1 VSGQDGTAS
10 CMKTDMA
17 AVAPVSVPRR
27 ACREVALSCACLS
40 LRKAARSVT
49 HVFREALRPVGLQP
63 TQFTLLVALRL
74 LDAVTVSDLAEEVV
88 TDPTTLSRNLAVME
102 RLGLITFARGD
113 DRRTRL
119 VRLADAGHEA
129 LAQALPIWQ
138 ETNERL
144 IRAMGGQQLAEVLRQ
159 VDTLTRVAVTVCEA

>member
-1 VSGQDGTAS
+1 
-10 CMKTDMA
+10 MKTDMA
-17 AVAPVSVPRR
+17 AVAPVTVPRR

-40 LRKAARSVT
+40 LRKAARAVT
-49 HVFREALRPVGLQP
+49 QVFREALRPIGLQP

-74 LDAVTVSDLAEEVV
+74 LDTVTVSALAEEVV

-102 RLGLITFARGD
+102 REGLVTVSRGD

-119 VRLADAGHEA
+119 VRLTEGGDEA
-129 LAQALPIWQ
+129 LERALPIWQ

-144 IRAMGGQQLAEVLRQ
+144 TRAMGPERLAGLLGQ
-159 VDTLTRVAVTVCEA
+159 VDMLTRVAVGMCEA